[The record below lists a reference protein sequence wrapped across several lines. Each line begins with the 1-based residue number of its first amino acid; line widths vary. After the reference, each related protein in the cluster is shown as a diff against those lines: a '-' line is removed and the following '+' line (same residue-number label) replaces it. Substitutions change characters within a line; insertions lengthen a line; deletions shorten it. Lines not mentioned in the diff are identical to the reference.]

1 MKINKSGKIF
11 TSLFAASALFLVSGC
26 EFLQGTLSSVM
37 EKELQTQ
44 TGVMSLDSK
53 IWCYNGLSTEDMSL
67 ASKKLS
73 DDYYNQSLLVKFSKQ
88 AAESNVSGS
97 IELTYTNED
106 GNTAV
111 EKFDSISGSFTEDYK
126 GYKID
131 MSEIMALFDT
141 QKIPSGTAV
150 MSLKL
155 SGFKCA
161 EGNQSGRAIS
171 ALNVK
176 NIQIKPLFSD
186 YSVDFST
193 SGFNESSEIE
203 FPLNSEIAI
212 EDETESVTG
221 TGSDGNAYG
230 FTVTADGSSLKLKP
244 ATGFDFSDTETLKTK
259 LENVNVTVNLRNLL
273 PANNGDSYS
282 NSITIRFTKYSV
294 VIDGKK
300 DANFTEEKGAT
311 VYTDDSGDSYAFSDS
326 AGTSTACD
334 FTEVAI
340 TNDEEN
346 LYVGISGNLNITWHN
361 AVHLYFVKDGNTSAP
376 ELTETKYKAA
386 NSMQFLPSRS
396 PVYPDAVL
404 YHQPGYA
411 NTGSGV
417 SGAAIASATTFAALD
432 SSEFSCGPAGWMDGE
447 SVDFIEYAISLSKCG
462 YSSGDKIY
470 IVLAST
476 LGWDDGANKAVNDT
490 VGDALTYADDNHTS
504 VKLNMKN
511 GLVYTIK

>member
-1 MKINKSGKIF
+1 MKINKTGKIF

-26 EFLQGTLSSVM
+26 EFLQGTLSSEM
-37 EKELQTQ
+37 EKELESQ

-67 ASKKLS
+67 ASEKLG

-88 AAESNVSGS
+88 AAASNVSGS

-106 GNTAV
+106 GNTVV
-111 EKFDSISGSFTEDYK
+111 EKFDSVTGTFTEDYK

-131 MSEIMALFDT
+131 MSEIMELFDT

-171 ALNVK
+171 ALDVK

-193 SGFNESSEIE
+193 SGFSESSVIE

-212 EDETESVTG
+212 EGETETVTG
-221 TGSDGNAYG
+221 TGSDGNTYS
-230 FTVTADGSSLKLKP
+230 FEVTADGSSLKLKP
-244 ATGFDFSDTETLKTK
+244 ADGFDFSDAETLKTN
-259 LENVNVTVNLRNLL
+259 LENVNVEVNLRNLL
-273 PANNGDSYS
+273 PENNGDSYS

-326 AGTSTACD
+326 STTTVCD

-396 PVYPDAVL
+396 PLYPDAVL

-411 NTGSGV
+411 NSGSGV
-417 SGAAIASATTFAALD
+417 SGAAIASGTSFAALD
-432 SSEFSCGPAGWMDGE
+432 SSEFSCGPAGWTSSE
-447 SVDFIEYAISLSKCG
+447 SVDFVEYAIPLSKCG

-490 VGDALTYADDNHTS
+490 VGDALTYADDDHTS
-504 VKLNMKN
+504 VKVNMKN